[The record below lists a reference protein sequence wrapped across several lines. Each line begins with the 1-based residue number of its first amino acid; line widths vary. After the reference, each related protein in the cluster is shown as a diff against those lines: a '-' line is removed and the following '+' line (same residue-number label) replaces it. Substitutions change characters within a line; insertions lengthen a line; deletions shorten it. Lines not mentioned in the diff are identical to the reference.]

1 MEGNR
6 FAPQDNAARAQAA
19 TILRNCVAGGH
30 ACIVKYRQIR
40 YDRVRTDE
48 RTR

>member
-19 TILRNCVAGGH
+19 TILCNSVAG
-30 ACIVKYRQIR
+30 AQEDVKAW
-40 YDRVRTDE
+40 TDSLLE
-48 RTR
+48 K

>member
-19 TILRNCVAGGH
+19 TILCNSVAE
-30 ACIVKYRQIR
+30 AQEDVKAW
-40 YDRVRTDE
+40 TDSLLAK
-48 RTR
+48 